1 MTFEE
6 VKHKIITGSTP
17 ETLEEVCD
25 DIGVLTRGIS
35 GVEQSIALRLYD
47 SYVLHG
53 RNGWAG
59 WAMETFG
66 YYSDKATFYRRCG
79 VGEILWRLRAA
90 ETVLFRKHLGTD
102 ISKLEALLP
111 FMARQVGKPRPG
123 FGALVN
129 FLKLRWKDAWSR
141 EQVRDEVDRAI
152 HPDKCAEDSPV
163 QLAFDFDALT
173 PQDEEKIVAF
183 IEEKRLSPGQAG
195 LLVMNG
201 SRITAAALPYMTA
214 HPEEFD
220 AEDIPYLEE
229 LRARLED
236 AARDIA
242 SLIAVK
248 SQEVARQ

>member
-6 VKHKIITGSTP
+6 VKHKIIAGSSP

-25 DIGVLTRGIS
+25 DIGVLTRGVS
-35 GVEQSIALRLYD
+35 GVEQAIALRLYD

-53 RNGWAG
+53 RNGWIK
-59 WAMETFG
+59 WAMERFD

-79 VGEILWRLRAA
+79 VGEILRLLRDR
-90 ETVLFRKHLGTD
+90 ETVLFRKHLGTE
-102 ISKLEALLP
+102 ISKLEQLLP

-123 FGALVN
+123 FNALVN
-129 FLKLRWKDAWSR
+129 FLKLRWKDGWSR
-141 EQVRDEVDRAI
+141 EQLRNEVDRAI
-152 HPDKCAEDSPV
+152 HPDRDPEDSPV
-163 QLAFDFDALT
+163 QLAFDFDALI

-183 IEEKRLSPGQAG
+183 IEEKQLSPCQAG

-201 SRITAAALPYMTA
+201 SRITTAALPYMTA

-229 LRARLED
+229 MRARLED

-248 SQEVARQ
+248 SQEAAQQ